1 MIGATDTHIHFY
13 DDRFPP
19 APGAVLH
26 PPNAGIADYRSV
38 QRSLGL
44 ERVVVVQPTTYG
56 VDNRC
61 QLAAV
66 ADLGDCA
73 RAVVVVDSST
83 PTAALGRLTELGVRG
98 ARFHMLPGGAVG
110 WDQLEATAAAIAAHG
125 WHIQLQLDGNDL
137 PDLVDRLLAL
147 PTDLVI
153 DHVGRFMPPRGLAS
167 PGFRAL
173 CRLID
178 SERCHVKLSAPYE
191 GSCLP
196 PPHDDVAILIDELI
210 RVAPERLLWASNW
223 PHPGQ
228 DDPPTIAD
236 LDDWRTAWIPA
247 ELQSMILIDNPG
259 SVYGFPPVE
268 DT

>member
-1 MIGATDTHIHFY
+1 VIGATDTHIHFY
-13 DDRFPP
+13 DHRFPS
-19 APGAVLH
+19 APGALLH

-38 QRSLGL
+38 QRALGL
-44 ERVVVVQPTTYG
+44 DRVVIVQPTTYG

-61 QLAAV
+61 QLAAL
-66 ADLGDCA
+66 AELGEQA
-73 RAVVVVDSST
+73 RAVVVLDSST
-83 PTAALGRLTELGVRG
+83 PTATLGRLTQLGVRG

-110 WDQLEATAAAIAAHG
+110 WDQLEPTAAAIAAHG

-153 DHVGRFMPPRGLAS
+153 DHVGRFMPPRGLTS
-167 PGFRAL
+167 PGFKAL
-173 CRLID
+173 RRLID

-191 GSCLP
+191 GSSLP
-196 PPHDDVAILIDELI
+196 RPHDDVAILIHELI

-228 DDPPTIAD
+228 DDPPAIAD

-247 ELQSMILIDNPG
+247 ELQSMILVDNPG
-259 SVYGFPPVE
+259 RVYGFPPVE
-268 DT
+268 DS